1 MNLNEFSKEVHKN
14 AVDHGWWE
22 GERALP
28 ETLALI
34 HSEWSEA
41 LEEARAGRPM
51 VYRVCHE
58 DPEEEMICN
67 PQDLTD
73 CTSFGKEKDCKY
85 YGKKPEGIAVELIDG
100 CIRILDLIGKS
111 GIQLQKHYTL
121 EELMK
126 DVPAAAVP
134 EELSHLVTLLHW
146 YISMVYAAPKG
157 KGISEGPAAFR
168 ERVSRLFE
176 AMGIACVWVKKHGCD
191 PEKLLIEK
199 HEYNR
204 TRPYKHGK
212 KF

>member
-1 MNLNEFSKEVHKN
+1 MNLNEFSKEVHMN

-22 GERALP
+22 EERALP

-51 VYRVCHE
+51 VWHGCTANGLPAHPCETCDDCMEKYAMHE
-58 DPEEEMICN
+58 RSCPDY
-67 PQDLTD
+67 D
-73 CTSFGKEKDCKY
+73 
-85 YGKKPEGIAVELIDG
+85 KKPEGIAVELIDG

-111 GIQLQKHYTL
+111 GIQLQKHVTL

-126 DVPAAAVP
+126 DVPENAVP
-134 EELSHLVTLLHW
+134 EELPYLVTLLHW

-157 KGISEGPAAFR
+157 RGIADGPTAFR